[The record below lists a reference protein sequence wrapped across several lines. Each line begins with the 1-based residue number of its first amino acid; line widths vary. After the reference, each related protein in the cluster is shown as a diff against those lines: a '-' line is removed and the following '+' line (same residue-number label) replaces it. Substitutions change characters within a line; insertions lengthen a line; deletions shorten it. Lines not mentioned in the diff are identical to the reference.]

1 MGPKYKRSLKNY
13 CKWCG
18 KPTIM
23 EEMLLSDTPI
33 LEFMEEKI
41 NEYGRERIW
50 GKDGDWSEEMID
62 SDFEAELLVY
72 DEMLNTI
79 SKKVVCISCLKSDDD
94 LWKKYYGGDDD
105 GYSDDTEIRFDAD
118 F

>member
-1 MGPKYKRSLKNY
+1 MNKYTNSLNPNY
-13 CKWCG
+13 CTWCG

-23 EEMLLSDTPI
+23 ESMQLADTPI

-41 NEYGRERIW
+41 DKYGREKIW
-50 GKDGDWSEEMID
+50 GERSDWSRLDLD

-72 DEMLNTI
+72 DEMLSTV
-79 SKKVVCISCLKSDDD
+79 SKKTVCEQCIMEDDKM
-94 LWKKYYGGDDD
+94 WKKYYGGDELNIIFDD
-105 GYSDDTEIRFDAD
+105 D

>member
-41 NEYGRERIW
+41 NEHGRKRIW
-50 GKDGDWSEEMID
+50 GEDGDWSEEMLD

-79 SKKVVCISCLKSDDD
+79 SKKVYALAALRAMMTCGKNTMGEMTMDIQ
-94 LWKKYYGGDDD
+94 
-105 GYSDDTEIRFDAD
+105 TIRK
-118 F
+118 

>member
-1 MGPKYKRSLKNY
+1 MIGKNGGLKTNY

-23 EEMLLSDTPI
+23 ESMQLADTPI

-41 NEYGRERIW
+41 NKHGREKIW
-50 GKDGDWSEEMID
+50 GENGDWSRLDLD

-72 DEMLNTI
+72 DEMLSTI
-79 SKKVVCISCLKSDDD
+79 SKKTVCEQCIIEDDKM
-94 LWKKYYGGDDD
+94 WKKYYGGDELD
-105 GYSDDTEIRFDAD
+105 IIFDAD

>member
-41 NEYGRERIW
+41 NEHGRKRIW
-50 GKDGDWSEEMID
+50 GEDGDWSEEMID

-72 DEMLNTI
+72 DEMLNTYLYTAG
-79 SKKVVCISCLKSDDD
+79 S
-94 LWKKYYGGDDD
+94 GDGTPAGAAVLSPYSPASIGLNANTYDNR
-105 GYSDDTEIRFDAD
+105 GYHFY
-118 F
+118 